1 VPALTTP
8 PSRAYRPPL
17 ALDLDVVVRDMD
29 WAVEQELI
37 ETGVAQRTRIL
48 ARLLRGERV
57 SGQDLAGT
65 LGVSRAAVNKHVQLL
80 RAQGMDIESVPGS
93 GYLLASMT
101 DTLVPEAVLPV
112 LLGAGL
118 YPPGSDCYL
127 GLPYRFEPEV
137 PSTNLVAKEMAQEGV
152 PGGAFMVTEHQ
163 TSGRG
168 RLDRTW
174 LSEGG
179 KDLTFSVLLRPELA
193 SGEVGAMVL
202 AAAVA
207 VSEVLSALPGMEGRV
222 KIKWPNDL
230 LVDGRKVAGIL
241 AEAAMDIDTIYWLVI
256 GIGLNVNGDAG
267 RLVPRESL
275 APGQPPPVS
284 LAELTGTSIHR
295 VALLAKL
302 SAELSRRWCQ
312 VIGGQRSAVLDA
324 FAERDALL
332 GRHVVVRSGLRREQL
347 LAEGV
352 AQGLG
357 SSGELLLRQKDGK
370 VVSVSSGEATL
381 ARDGR

>member
-1 VPALTTP
+1 M
-8 PSRAYRPPL
+8 
-17 ALDLDVVVRDMD
+17 RDMD

-37 ETGVAQRTRIL
+37 EAGVAQRARIS
-48 ARLLRGERV
+48 ARLMGGEWV
-57 SGQDLAGT
+57 SGQDVAGS
-65 LGVSRAAVNKHVQLL
+65 LRVSRAAVNKHVQLL
-80 RAQGMDIESVPGS
+80 RARGMDIESVPGS
-93 GYLLASMT
+93 GYLLRSRT
-101 DTLVPEAVLPV
+101 DTLIPEVVLPV

-137 PSTNLVAKEMAQEGV
+137 PSTNFVAKQMAQQGV

-163 TSGRG
+163 TAGRG
-168 RLDRTW
+168 RLDRVW
-174 LSEGG
+174 LNERG

-193 SGEVGAMVL
+193 SGDAGAMVL

-207 VSEVLSALPGMEGRV
+207 VCEVLSLLPGMAGRV
-222 KIKWPNDL
+222 KTKWPNDL

-241 AEAAMDIDTIYWLVI
+241 AEASMDIDVIYWLVI

-267 RLVPRESL
+267 RLVPRETL

-284 LAELTGTSIHR
+284 LAELTGTPVHR
-295 VALLAKL
+295 VLLLAHL
-302 SAELSRRWCQ
+302 ARELSRRWCQ
-312 VIGGQRSAVLDA
+312 VTGGRRAAVIEA
-324 FAERDALL
+324 YAESDALL

-347 LAEGV
+347 LAEGI

-357 SSGELLLRQKDGK
+357 PGGELLLHQTDGT
-370 VVSVSSGEATL
+370 VRSVSSGEATPTYE
-381 ARDGR
+381 R